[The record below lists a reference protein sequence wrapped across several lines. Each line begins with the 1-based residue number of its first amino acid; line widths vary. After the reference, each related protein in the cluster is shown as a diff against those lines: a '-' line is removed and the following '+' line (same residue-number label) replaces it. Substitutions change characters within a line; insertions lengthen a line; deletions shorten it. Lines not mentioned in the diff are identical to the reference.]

1 MVPGQPVGQGR
12 PRFTSRGRFPH
23 AVDPPKSR
31 QYKNLVKRL
40 AHDAY
45 QGEPLD
51 GPIKIHLIHCFEI
64 PKSYSKKRKKA
75 CLEGI
80 ERPTKKPDID
90 NVYKGVAD
98 AMSGIIYCD
107 DKQVVEDIQEQWYAL
122 EPCVKVYITQI

>member
-1 MVPGQPVGQGR
+1 M
-12 PRFTSRGRFPH
+12 
-23 AVDPPKSR
+23 
-31 QYKNLVKRL
+31 VKRL

-107 DKQVVEDIQEQWYAL
+107 DKQVDTIACFIHITINGL
-122 EPCVKVYITQI
+122 ESQMCGNKL